1 MRFYENVFIVRQDL
15 SPTQVQTLADTYGK
29 IITDDSGEVS
39 KSEYSG
45 LRQLA
50 YPIRK
55 NSMGHYILMNVK
67 AKPATILELERKMRL
82 NEDVLRFLTISVD
95 ELDPNPSALTHQVR
109 IGREPYNPNRG
120 SRYRKDDEGSE
131 ATDVDVAELIATAE
145 EDA

>member
-1 MRFYENVFIVRQDL
+1 MRSYESVFIIRQDL
-15 SPTQVQTLADTYGK
+15 SPTQVQVLADTYSK
-29 IITDDSGEVS
+29 IITDDGGEVS

-55 NSMGHYILMNVK
+55 NSMGHYILLNVK
-67 AKPATILELERKMRL
+67 AVPSTILELERKMRL

-109 IGREPYNPNRG
+109 VGREPYNPNRP
-120 SRYRKDDEGSE
+120 SRYRKDEGDSE
-131 ATDVDVAELIATAE
+131 GESVASVEAE
-145 EDA
+145 VEGAE

>member
-50 YPIRK
+50 
-55 NSMGHYILMNVK
+55 
-67 AKPATILELERKMRL
+67 
-82 NEDVLRFLTISVD
+82 
-95 ELDPNPSALTHQVR
+95 
-109 IGREPYNPNRG
+109 
-120 SRYRKDDEGSE
+120 
-131 ATDVDVAELIATAE
+131 
-145 EDA
+145 